1 MGPAHT
7 RKEAHGA
14 VTSELG
20 DTQNFTGCVDH
31 LNCDRTCTVYAQ
43 MLAFECQRTGCNPPG
58 VNRDKA
64 VESKPRPEDAPSTWG
79 IVGRYVLTPGIFPAL
94 EATPPGANGEIQIT
108 DAIRRLMD
116 KEPVYACAFE
126 GARYDTGSLVGYLR
140 ASVALALQ
148 RPELAQPVRDMLA
161 ALLADPK

>member
-1 MGPAHT
+1 MLLCFPDDIT
-7 RKEAHGA
+7 RGG
-14 VTSELG
+14 VPVPRQLL
-20 DTQNFTGCVDH
+20 D
-31 LNCDRTCTVYAQ
+31 VYERYQASV
-43 MLAFECQRTGCNPPG
+43 L
-58 VNRDKA
+58 A
-64 VESKPRPEDAPSTWG
+64 VEQVPREETGRYGIVDVEPVRDNLFRVKGLIEKPRPEDAPSTWG

-126 GARYDTGSLVGYLR
+126 GARYDTGNPVGYLR

-148 RPELAQPVRDMLA
+148 RPDLAQPVRDMLA
-161 ALLADPK
+161 ALLADPT